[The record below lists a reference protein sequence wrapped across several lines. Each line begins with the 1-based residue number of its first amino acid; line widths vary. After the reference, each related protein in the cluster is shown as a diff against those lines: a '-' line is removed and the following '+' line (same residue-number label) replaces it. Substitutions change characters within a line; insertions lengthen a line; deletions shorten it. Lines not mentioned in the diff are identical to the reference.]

1 MARADGE
8 LMYAVRLS
16 ALSNENNMPMSL
28 KKRNEQNSAGSTPA
42 IGAKTNFKKIKGEK
56 GTVTRPKFCRG
67 LVDPKKNVVSTEK
80 IGHFVTLCMLLSA
93 KRQKIYTIFQ
103 RKEMYLWL
111 TKTKKRLPILP
122 K

>member
-1 MARADGE
+1 MVF
-8 LMYAVRLS
+8 Y
-16 ALSNENNMPMSL
+16 ENYYTVTFVKNQPL
-28 KKRNEQNSAGSTPA
+28 K
-42 IGAKTNFKKIKGEK
+42 IFCLFKGEK

-80 IGHFVTLCMLLSA
+80 IGHFVTLCMLLSV

-103 RKEMYLWL
+103 RKEMYLL
-111 TKTKKRLPILP
+111 LIKTKKRLPMLP